1 MILTAFEIAAGI
13 GHITTENDLG
23 KKFFFLLQAAM
34 HRQLLLYLLQDGCQ
48 EINT

>member
-23 KKFFFLLQAAM
+23 EKFFLLLHAAM
-34 HRQLLLYLLQDGCQ
+34 HRKSLLYLL
-48 EINT
+48 